1 MNFKEGDKVVS
12 LSDLWYIDTI
22 THRCTFLG
30 KLYIIEKIFTV
41 TFSDGRQQTYV
52 NVNGK
57 NYDLRVEYFREATE
71 MDLALEGL

>member
-1 MNFKEGDKVVS
+1 MSFKEGDKVVS

-22 THRCTFLG
+22 TQRCTFLG
-30 KLYIIEKIFTV
+30 KLYVIEKIFTV
-41 TFSDGRQQTYV
+41 TFPDGRQQTYV

-57 NYDLRVEYFREATE
+57 NYDLRVEHFREATE